1 MAVKYTRLWNF
12 LKSKNLNKTYLRDN
26 GVHPS
31 TIAKMG
37 RNEFVDIKIL
47 DRICFILDCDFAD
60 IIEYEKEN
68 E

>member
-1 MAVKYTRLWNF
+1 MAINYTRLWR
-12 LKSKNLNKTYLRDN
+12 LLESKNLNKTYLRDN
-26 GVHPS
+26 GVHPT

-47 DRICFILDCDFAD
+47 SRICDILECDFAD
-60 IIEYEKEN
+60 IMEYEKEN